1 MTNIKI
7 IIIIITFL
15 IITII
20 TITPHKK
27 EHFPFEGK
35 IKDLIGDVTRP
46 ITDLINNVS
55 SALTKAINVIP
66 NKAGVPDIV
75 KAVENLVK
83 TEPYIK
89 TILLNI
95 IKMNVVMQKV
105 ITQVNTDVGNIKGV
119 APVIKKC
126 IQRIEYSHQRLLNI
140 SKCVS
145 ILIFM
150 IKNKRPL
157 YTIRATRFL
166 MYNIIDS
173 INYIRMAMRTTFI
186 DLHNTDPPLWK
197 VINGGVYKSSLVS
210 IINYTKTISQNLNE
224 LIKITASILGNVK
237 SFLGRELVRDF
248 DRNDIKSTVSVFE
261 TMLKH
266 MKILII
272 DIPKVN
278 LDMDFSILYRITQ
291 GIIITSTIPPG
302 KNIFE
307 NRKYIRTNIKHHP
320 YG

>member
-1 MTNIKI
+1 MTNIQI
-7 IIIIITFL
+7 IIIIIIFL

-46 ITDLINNVS
+46 ITDLINNVQN
-55 SALTKAINVIP
+55 ALTSTINVIP

-95 IKMNVVMQKV
+95 IKMNAVMQKV

-119 APVIKKC
+119 VPVITKC

-145 ILIFM
+145 LLIFM
-150 IKNKRPL
+150 IKNKRPI
-157 YTIRATRFL
+157 YITRATKFL

-197 VINGGVYKSSLVS
+197 VINGGVYKSSLVA
-210 IINYTKTISQNLNE
+210 IITYTKTISQNLNN
-224 LIKITASILGNVK
+224 LIQITSAILGNIK
-237 SFLGRELVRDF
+237 TFLSRELVRDF
-248 DRNDIKSTVSVFE
+248 DQSDIKSTVGIFE
-261 TMLKH
+261 SMLRH

-272 DIPKVN
+272 DIPNVN
-278 LDMDFSILYRITQ
+278 LDMDYSILYRITE

-302 KNIFE
+302 KNIFD